1 MDLNLLDKIY
11 KITVVTTVMMI
22 IFSYLNSA
30 ITVISVAGMTGY
42 GGFLS
47 LSGQW
52 MILNVMFGVYWV
64 VILTLVILS
73 IIMFN
78 VRARAKE
85 KEANRIRRGEI
96 EAK

>member
-1 MDLNLLDKIY
+1 MNLNLLDKMY
-11 KITVVTTVMMI
+11 KITVIATVMMI

-52 MILNVMFGVYWV
+52 MILSVMFGVYWV
-64 VILTLVILS
+64 VIFILVILS

-96 EAK
+96 EVK